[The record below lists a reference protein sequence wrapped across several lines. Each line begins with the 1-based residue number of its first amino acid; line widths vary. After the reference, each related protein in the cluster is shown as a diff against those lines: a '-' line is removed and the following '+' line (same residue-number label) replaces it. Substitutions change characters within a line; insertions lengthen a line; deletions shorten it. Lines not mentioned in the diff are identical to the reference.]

1 MFVVVVAT
9 DYVDIKRCANY
20 FHGVPAVTETCRR
33 HVGDKSDDVSS
44 GAPSKTCLVKTF
56 PTKTGPIKM
65 HSFLLPQRL
74 SITA

>member
-20 FHGVPAVTETCRR
+20 FHGVPAVTETCPR

-56 PTKTGPIKM
+56 PTKKFRI
-65 HSFLLPQRL
+65 
-74 SITA
+74 